1 MAGQDKQVEKVGV
14 REIRV
19 AVPDVGFDE
28 IVALLRK
35 VWTVP
40 KAPGISG
47 CDPCRSG
54 LDRFVI
60 EDPAFRNFAR

>member
-1 MAGQDKQVEKVGV
+1 MAAKAKDVGKAGV

-19 AVPDVGFDE
+19 AVPDVAFDE

-35 VWTVP
+35 AWTVP
-40 KAPGISG
+40 KVGGVGG

-60 EDPAFRNFAR
+60 EDPAFRNFGR

>member
-1 MAGQDKQVEKVGV
+1 MAVQEKAVEKAGV

-40 KAPGISG
+40 KVGGIGG

-60 EDPAFRNFAR
+60 EDPAFRNFGR

>member
-1 MAGQDKQVEKVGV
+1 MAKVEKVVDKAGV
-14 REIRV
+14 REIRI

-40 KAPGISG
+40 KLPGVGG

-54 LDRFVI
+54 LDRLVI
-60 EDPAFRNFAR
+60 EDPAFRNFGR

>member
-1 MAGQDKQVEKVGV
+1 MAVQEKVADEAGV

-40 KAPGISG
+40 TAPGVGG

-60 EDPAFRNFAR
+60 EDPAFRNFGR

>member
-1 MAGQDKQVEKVGV
+1 MSEKELLEGKVGV

-40 KAPGISG
+40 KVPGFAG

-54 LDRFVI
+54 LDRLVI
-60 EDPAFRNFAR
+60 EDPAFRNFGR